1 MSPTTYEYQTLKYA
15 IDSFVST
22 ITINRPEKLNALSS
36 AVLDDLRHLV
46 TDLRVRDDVRA
57 AIITGSGEKAFVAGA
72 DISELS
78 ALSDSEEGREYAQNG
93 QAVFSLIESSTKPFI
108 AAVNGFAL
116 GGGNELA
123 LACHIRICSENAKFG
138 QPEVNLG
145 IIPGYGGTQRLTR
158 VLGRTLATDLI
169 LTGRQMDAREALE
182 QGMVARVVPL
192 TELIALAQQM
202 AATIASK
209 APLAISAALECIV
222 EGIDESIEEGLGRE
236 AERFGQLTTS
246 SDFHE
251 GTSAF
256 LEKRKADFKG
266 K

>member
-1 MSPTTYEYQTLKYA
+1 MSSITQEYQTLKYSVE
-15 IDSFVST
+15 SFVAT
-22 ITINRPEKLNALSS
+22 ITIDRPEKLNALSS
-36 AVLDDLRHLV
+36 SVLNDLRHLV

-57 AIITGSGEKAFVAGA
+57 VIITGAGEKAFVAGA
-72 DISELS
+72 DIGELAS
-78 ALSDSEEGREYAQNG
+78 LNDSEEGREFSQNG
-93 QAVFSLIESSTKPFI
+93 QAVFSLIESSPKPFI
-108 AAVNGFAL
+108 AAVNGFCL
-116 GGGNELA
+116 GGGCELA
-123 LACHIRICSENAKFG
+123 LSCHIRICSENAKFG

-182 QGMVARVVPL
+182 QGMVARIVPQADL
-192 TELIALAQQM
+192 LGLAKEM
-202 AATIASK
+202 AATIAAK

-256 LEKRKADFKG
+256 LEKRKAQFEG